1 MSIVQLKEGNCQN
14 CYKCIRN
21 CPVKSIEFKNGNAAV
36 IEKECIL
43 CGECIACCPQNT
55 KYARNDISEVRAL
68 LSAGHPVAVSL
79 APSWKA
85 YYENVGF
92 DQMSGMLKKLGF
104 SYVEETAIGA
114 SQVSREYDALL
125 DEGRME
131 NIIFTACSSVVMLV
145 ERHYPSL
152 IRYLAPV
159 SSPMMAHARL
169 MRECYGDIRVVFIGP
184 CYSKK
189 NEASDPLAGGLVNN
203 AITFEELDGW
213 MEEQQFTF
221 AEDGCTDADVKGV
234 KDYKARVYPT
244 ACGILETLQS
254 QDKSYRRIAIDGVE
268 DCMELFHA
276 METEGLTGLA
286 VEANVCKGSCIGGP
300 VMRKKGKHVFV
311 ARQYIE
317 DKEMP
322 YDRHYAVTADAK
334 ADHPRAFTDR
344 RGKSAMPTEAQIRA
358 ILEKTGKYTPEQE
371 LNCGSCGYN
380 SCREKAI
387 AVFQGKA
394 DINMCLPFFRE
405 RAENISNTILSNSPN
420 AIFAIDSDLFVQ
432 DLNETAERMF
442 GIRRQDYL
450 NMPVSE
456 FIADD
461 LFDRASRSDVPVI
474 EKVKLREDF
483 IVEETVT
490 YIPQHKIYVAFIKNI
505 TADELSEL
513 ELAKMREHT
522 IEVAQNVIDKQMRVA
537 QEIASLLGETTAE
550 TKVAL
555 TTLKKSMEE
564 VSEPLEP
571 KRQNEEDSL

>member
-55 KYARNDISEVRAL
+55 KYARNDVGQVKAL
-68 LSAGHPVAVSL
+68 LSSPQPVAVSL

-85 YYENVGF
+85 YYEDVDF
-92 DQMSGMLKKLGF
+92 EQMSGVLKELGF

-114 SQVSREYDALL
+114 SKVSEEYDVLL
-125 DEGRME
+125 DEAKMK

-152 IRYLAPV
+152 IPYLAPV

-213 MEEQQFTF
+213 LTERQLSFD
-221 AEDGCTDADVKGV
+221 DGCADDTATGV
-234 KDYKARVYPT
+234 RDHKARIYPT
-244 ACGILETLQS
+244 ACGILETLKS
-254 QDKSYRRIAIDGVE
+254 EDRSYRRIAIDGVE
-268 DCMELFHA
+268 ECMELFRA
-276 METEGLTGLA
+276 MEEGLSGLA
-286 VEANVCKGSCIGGP
+286 VEANICKGSCIGGP

-311 ARQYIE
+311 ARQYI
-317 DKEMP
+317 DDAQKP
-322 YDRHYAVTADAK
+322 YDLHYAVTADK
-334 ADHPRAFTDR
+334 EMSHPRAFTDR
-344 RGKSAMPTEAQIRA
+344 RGEEKMPTEEQIRA

-405 RAENISNTILSNSPN
+405 RAENISNTILANSPN
-420 AIFAIDSDLFVQ
+420 AIFAIDSNLFVQ

-456 FIADD
+456 FIADE
-461 LFDRASRSDVPVI
+461 LFEKAGKSDQPVI
-474 EKVKLREDF
+474 EKVRLRDDL
-483 IVEETVT
+483 IVEETIIS
-490 YIPQHKIYVAFIKNI
+490 IPQHKIYVAFIKDI

-555 TTLKKSMEE
+555 TKLKKSMEE
-564 VSEPLEP
+564 VSDSKDLELMGG
-571 KRQNEEDSL
+571 EES

>member
-1 MSIVQLKEGNCQN
+1 MQRQI
-14 CYKCIRN
+14 I
-21 CPVKSIEFKNGNAAV
+21 P
-36 IEKECIL
+36 
-43 CGECIACCPQNT
+43 
-55 KYARNDISEVRAL
+55 
-68 LSAGHPVAVSL
+68 
-79 APSWKA
+79 AP
-85 YYENVGF
+85 
-92 DQMSGMLKKLGF
+92 L
-104 SYVEETAIGA
+104 
-114 SQVSREYDALL
+114 
-125 DEGRME
+125 
-131 NIIFTACSSVVMLV
+131 
-145 ERHYPSL
+145 
-152 IRYLAPV
+152 
-159 SSPMMAHARL
+159 
-169 MRECYGDIRVVFIGP
+169 
-184 CYSKK
+184 
-189 NEASDPLAGGLVNN
+189 
-203 AITFEELDGW
+203 
-213 MEEQQFTF
+213 
-221 AEDGCTDADVKGV
+221 
-234 KDYKARVYPT
+234 PT
-244 ACGILETLQS
+244 ARENLRCRL
-254 QDKSYRRIAIDGVE
+254 KRR
-268 DCMELFHA
+268 
-276 METEGLTGLA
+276 
-286 VEANVCKGSCIGGP
+286 
-300 VMRKKGKHVFV
+300 FV
-311 ARQYIE
+311 
-317 DKEMP
+317 P
-322 YDRHYAVTADAK
+322 
-334 ADHPRAFTDR
+334 F
-344 RGKSAMPTEAQIRA
+344 
-358 ILEKTGKYTPEQE
+358 LEKTGKYTPEQE

-555 TTLKKSMEE
+555 TKLKKSMEE
-564 VSEPLEP
+564 VSEPLESKP
-571 KRQNEEDSL
+571 QNEEDSL